1 MILGFGPSGELAL
14 YLTLG
19 MVAAVNPCGVA
30 LLPAYLSYFLGV
42 DSASQTELAPDGSN
56 PVAAPEGFAG
66 PRPSGA
72 GSGSVAV
79 AAPEGF
85 AGPRPSGAGSQVA
98 LALRVS
104 LAVSAGFLAV
114 FAVAGMAVRH
124 TSLPVYEYV
133 PWISLVIGLALI
145 GLGIAMLF
153 GFQLVVNLPKL
164 NRGGRQRTLRSMFLF
179 GASYAVASIG
189 CTLPIFLAAVAGTM
203 ARDSLIDGLIVF
215 GIYGLGIGL
224 VLGALTVSL
233 ALARHS
239 VVNAF
244 RASRAYINGIAG
256 ALIVTAGAYV
266 IYYGALELR
275 TYRAS
280 GGAIPSSSVIN
291 TVSGWS
297 YDVQNWIESTGS
309 VLVAVVLAAIIATAA
324 VLSFRA
330 GRSRVRPDDAPG
342 RPSGSAV
349 EGEVPRTRSAG
360 VR

>member
-1 MILGFGPSGELAL
+1 MILGFGPSGEIAL

-30 LLPAYLSYFLGV
+30 LLPAYLSYFLGG
-42 DSASQTELAPDGSN
+42 DSDSRLGPGSNGSHAVSAPDG
-56 PVAAPEGFAG
+56 FTG

-72 GSGSVAV
+72 GSG
-79 AAPEGF
+79 
-85 AGPRPSGAGSQVA
+85 VA

-114 FAVAGMAVRH
+114 FAIAGMAVRH

-133 PWISLVIGLALI
+133 PWISLVIGLALVI
-145 GLGIAMLF
+145 LGIAMLF
-153 GFQLVVNLPKL
+153 GFQLVINLPKL
-164 NRGGRQRTLRSMFLF
+164 NGGGRERTLRSMFLF

-215 GIYGLGIGL
+215 GIYGLGISL

-244 RASRAYINGIAG
+244 RASRAYIGGIAG
-256 ALIVTAGAYV
+256 ALLVMAGGYV
-266 IYYGALELR
+266 VYYGALELR
-275 TYRAS
+275 TYRAE
-280 GGAIPSSSVIN
+280 GGAIPSSGVID
-291 TVSGWS
+291 TVTGWS
-297 YDVQNWIESTGS
+297 YDIQNWIESTGS
-309 VLVAVVLAAIIATAA
+309 VLVAVVLAAIVATAA

-330 GRSRVRPDDAPG
+330 GRSRERSEEMPAGRAAP
-342 RPSGSAV
+342 R
-349 EGEVPRTRSAG
+349 
-360 VR
+360 